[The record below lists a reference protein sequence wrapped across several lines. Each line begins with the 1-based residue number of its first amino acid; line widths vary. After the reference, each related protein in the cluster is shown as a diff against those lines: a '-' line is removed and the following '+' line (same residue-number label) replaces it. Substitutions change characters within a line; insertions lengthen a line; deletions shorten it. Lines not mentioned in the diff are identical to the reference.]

1 MDQTTE
7 ALIAAAIIIL
17 VSFPVHE
24 FSHAWMANRLGD
36 STARYLGRL
45 TLNPIVHFDP
55 IGGLMLLASAYAGY
69 GIGWAKP
76 TPVNLLNLR
85 NGRTGEAMVAAAGP
99 ISNLVL
105 ASAGGVVFRILFSM
119 LSTAGQGD
127 SPGRLALLNIVYIFV
142 EINVSLFIF
151 NLIPIP
157 PLDGTRVLL
166 ALLPP
171 RIAFKYEPLLY
182 QYGSIILIAVIFIP
196 VVAGISGPLQW
207 VFANI
212 GSPVISLI
220 TGYPS

>member
-24 FSHAWMANRLGD
+24 FSHAWMAYRLGD

-55 IGGLMLLASAYAGY
+55 LGGLMLLLSAYAGY

-76 TPVNLLNLR
+76 TPVNFVNLR

-105 ASAGGVVFRILFSM
+105 AAAGGVIFRILFAIMS
-119 LSTAGQGD
+119 SPGQVD
-127 SPGRLALLNIVYIFV
+127 SPGRLALLNIVYLFV
-142 EINVSLFIF
+142 AINVSLFIF
-151 NLIPIP
+151 NLIPVP
-157 PLDGTRVLL
+157 PLDGTRVVL
-166 ALLPP
+166 AALPP
-171 RIAFKYEPLLY
+171 RQAFNLEPVLY
-182 QYGSIILIAVIFIP
+182 QYGSFVLLALILIP
-196 VVAGISGPLQW
+196 LLTGIEGPIQW
-207 VFANI
+207 VFDNVGFPI
-212 GSPVISLI
+212 TKLI
-220 TGYPS
+220 AGL

>member
-24 FSHAWMANRLGD
+24 FSHAWMAYRLGD

-55 IGGLMLLASAYAGY
+55 LGGLMLLASAYAGY

-76 TPVNLLNLR
+76 TPVNFVNLR

-99 ISNLVL
+99 VSNLIL
-105 ASAGGVVFRILFSM
+105 AAGGGVIFRILFAIMS
-119 LSTAGQGD
+119 SPGQVD
-127 SPGRLALLNIVYIFV
+127 SPGRLALLNIVYLFV
-142 EINVSLFIF
+142 AINVSLFIF
-151 NLIPIP
+151 NLIPVP

-171 RIAFKYEPLLY
+171 RVAFKYEPLLY
-182 QYGSIILIAVIFIP
+182 QYGSIVLIAVIFIP
-196 VVAGISGPLQW
+196 VLIGVSGPLQW
-207 VFANI
+207 IFANV
-212 GSPVISLI
+212 GTPVIRLI
-220 TGYPS
+220 TGL

>member
-24 FSHAWMANRLGD
+24 FSHAWMADRLGD

-55 IGGLMLLASAYAGY
+55 LGGLMLLASAYAGY

-76 TPVNLLNLR
+76 TPVNFLNLR

-99 ISNLVL
+99 ASNLVL
-105 ASAGGVVFRILFSM
+105 AAAGGVVFRILFGLMTSP
-119 LSTAGQGD
+119 GQAD

-142 EINVSLFIF
+142 EINVALFIF
-151 NLIPIP
+151 NLIPVP

-171 RIAFKYEPLLY
+171 RFAFKYEPVLY
-182 QYGSIILIAVIFIP
+182 QYGSLVLMALIFVPFLI
-196 VVAGISGPLQW
+196 GIEGPLQW
-207 VFANI
+207 VFVHVGAPII
-212 GSPVISLI
+212 GLI
-220 TGYPS
+220 TGY

>member
-7 ALIAAAIIIL
+7 SLIAAAIIIL

-24 FSHAWMANRLGD
+24 FSHAWVAYRLGD

-55 IGGLMLLASAYAGY
+55 LGGLMLLASAYAGV

-76 TPVNLLNLR
+76 TPVNFANLR

-99 ISNLVL
+99 VSNVVL
-105 ASAGGVVFRILFSM
+105 AIAGGIVFRIVNSIA
-119 LSTAGQGD
+119 SNPTAGQ
-127 SPGRLALLNIVYIFV
+127 SSLLQILLIFV

-151 NLIPIP
+151 NLIPVP

-166 ALLPP
+166 AFLPP
-171 RIAFKYEPLLY
+171 RVAFKWEPLLY
-182 QYGSIILIAVIFIP
+182 QYGAYVLLAIIFLPFLT
-196 VVAGISGPLQW
+196 GISGPIQF
-207 VFANI
+207 VFDHVGI
-212 GSPVISLI
+212 PLVKLF
-220 TGYPS
+220 TGL

>member
-24 FSHAWMANRLGD
+24 FSHAWMAYRLGD

-55 IGGLMLLASAYAGY
+55 MGGLLLLASAYAGA

-76 TPVNLLNLR
+76 TPVNFANLR
-85 NGRTGEAMVAAAGP
+85 NGRSGEAMVAAAGP
-99 ISNLVL
+99 VSNLLL
-105 ASAGGVVFRILFSM
+105 AVAGGVIFRVVRGVA
-119 LSTAGQGD
+119 T
-127 SPGRLALLNIVYIFV
+127 SPGQFDLLNIVLIFI
-142 EINVSLFIF
+142 ELNVSLFIF

-166 ALLPP
+166 AALTP
-171 RIAFKYEPLLY
+171 RQAFTVGPILA
-182 QYGSIILIAVIFIP
+182 QYGLYVLLALIF
-196 VVAGISGPLQW
+196 
-207 VFANI
+207 
-212 GSPVISLI
+212 
-220 TGYPS
+220 

>member
-1 MDQTTE
+1 MDRLTQS
-7 ALIAAAIIIL
+7 LIAAAIIIV

-24 FSHAWMANRLGD
+24 FAHAWMAYRLGD

-55 IGGLMLLASAYAGY
+55 LGGLMLLASAYAGY

-76 TPVNLLNLR
+76 TPVNFANLR

-99 ISNLVL
+99 ISNLLIAAV
-105 ASAGGVVFRILFSM
+105 GGIVFRILFAV
-119 LSTAGQGD
+119 LSSPDQADT
-127 SPGRLALLNIVYIFV
+127 PGRLALLNIVLIFI

-151 NLIPIP
+151 NLIPVP

-171 RIAFKYEPLLY
+171 RVAFKYEPLLY
-182 QYGSIILIAVIFIP
+182 QYGSFVLLALIILP
-196 VVAGISGPLQW
+196 VVANIQGPLQFIFEN
-207 VFANI
+207 VGFPI
-212 GSPVISLI
+212 VRLI
-220 TGYPS
+220 TGQ

>member
-7 ALIAAAIIIL
+7 SLIAAAIIIL

-24 FSHAWMANRLGD
+24 FSHAWMAYRLGD

-55 IGGLMLLASAYAGY
+55 LGGLMLLASAYAGV

-76 TPVNLLNLR
+76 TPVNFANLR

-99 ISNLVL
+99 VSNVL
-105 ASAGGVVFRILFSM
+105 LAIAGGVVFRILFAVLSNS
-119 LSTAGQGD
+119 STAA
-127 SPGRLALLNIVYIFV
+127 SPGRVDLLNIVYIFV

-151 NLIPIP
+151 NLIPVP

-166 ALLPP
+166 AFLPP
-171 RIAFKYEPLLY
+171 RVAFKYEPLLY
-182 QYGSIILIAVIFIP
+182 QYGAIVLLVIIFVPFLTGVP
-196 VVAGISGPLQW
+196 GPIQF
-207 VFANI
+207 VFDHVGTPMVN
-212 GSPVISLI
+212 LI
-220 TGYPS
+220 TGL